1 MHMKTNTPHPTLSD
15 PVNPVDH
22 VQGPE
27 HAPVTLIEYGDFECP
42 SCKVAAPAA
51 RMLLQQFPNK
61 IRFVFRHFPLE
72 QAHPHAVLAA
82 EASECAAAQGQF
94 WPMHD
99 LLFENQAHLKQPDLI
114 RYAGQLGLDVARFIA
129 ELDDHIYLQRVR
141 EHIQSGQHSHI
152 RTTPTFYLNGVVQDV
167 SFGMQSLRDA
177 VAASVKI

>member
-1 MHMKTNTPHPTLSD
+1 MTTTLPQSSLAD
-15 PVNPVDH
+15 PVNAVDH
-22 VQGPE
+22 VQGPD

-42 SCKVAAPAA
+42 SCKVSAPVA

-99 LLFENQAHLKQPDLI
+99 LLFDHQTHLKQADLI
-114 RYAGQLGLDVARFIA
+114 GYAAQLGLDVAKFTA
-129 ELDDHIYLQRVR
+129 EIEDHIYLQRVR
-141 EHIQSGQHSHI
+141 EHIQSGQRSHI
-152 RTTPTFYLNGVVQDV
+152 RATPTFFLNGVVHDV

-177 VAASVKI
+177 VAAAVRS